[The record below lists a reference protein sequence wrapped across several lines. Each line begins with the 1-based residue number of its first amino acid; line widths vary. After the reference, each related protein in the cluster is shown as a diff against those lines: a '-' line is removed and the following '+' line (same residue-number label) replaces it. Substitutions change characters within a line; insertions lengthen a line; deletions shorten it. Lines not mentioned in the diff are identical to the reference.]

1 VPRLPESTMVLGRKA
16 FAGKQEEIR
25 FKFSISLKN
34 IVPEIDHLKSGAYI
48 RVSRELSNLGV

>member
-1 VPRLPESTMVLGRKA
+1 MVLGRKA